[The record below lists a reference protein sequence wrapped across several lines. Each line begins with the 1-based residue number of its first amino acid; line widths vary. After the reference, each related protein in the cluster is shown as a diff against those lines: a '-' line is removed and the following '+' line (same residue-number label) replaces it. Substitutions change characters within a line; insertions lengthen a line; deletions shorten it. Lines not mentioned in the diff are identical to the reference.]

1 MYTFWSIWGR
11 LPQFKENIEPSIS
24 THWFKLSAKAKVL
37 NTKFYIHWG
46 IMYASLKTTT
56 VLSYNC
62 IGYWEHF
69 YILEKLGASL
79 GRVFSAIW
87 GEWVSRLC
95 HCDQIPLSTQL
106 GVETQPLWVTFGPK
120 IDSPDAVINIRWV
133 KLSPQ

>member
-1 MYTFWSIWGR
+1 MYTFWSIWGH

-24 THWFKLSAKAKVL
+24 THWFELSAKAKVL
-37 NTKFYIHWG
+37 NTKFCIHWG

-87 GEWVSRLC
+87 CEWLNGLW
-95 HCDQIPLSTQL
+95 HCDQSPMGTLL
-106 GVETQPLWVTFGPK
+106 GVDTQPLPVNFGSK
-120 IDSPDAVINIRWV
+120 IDSPNAVITFGWV
-133 KLSPQ
+133 RLFPQ